1 MSERDAVEGSEEHSG
16 LTRRGI
22 IGAGAA
28 GAAGIALTKAG
39 AADAKPPKRH
49 RSDVI
54 VVGAGL
60 AGLSAARQLRKD
72 GHSVTVLEARDRVGG
87 RTLNHQLGKGKVAEI
102 GGQWVGP
109 GQDRVLRLISELGMK
124 TFPTYD
130 TGLNVYYR
138 SDATTPK
145 QTYTGTIPPAAI
157 PSLLELGDVLAKL
170 DQMAAEVP
178 TDAPWTAPKAL
189 EWDSQTLE
197 TWKLANTT
205 LPETRD
211 LLDLA
216 TASVFAAEPRDLSLL
231 GVLFYVHSA
240 GTFENLI
247 NVAGGAQEQRV
258 VGGSQLISIKMA
270 KQLGKRVVLNAPVR
284 SIVQRKGGVE
294 VNTAKGTWVGKR
306 VIVAIPPTLA
316 GRITYSPKMPP
327 LRDQLTQRNP
337 MGTVIKCMA
346 VYPKPFWRDEGLTG
360 QATSN
365 VGPVKLTYDNSPPAG
380 NPGVLLGFIEGGE
393 ARQMLRKTDKQRK
406 AAVLECFVRYFG
418 DAAGSPR
425 DYFDLS
431 WADQPYTR
439 GCYGAFTPPGVL
451 LDYGPEIRKPVGPIH
466 WAGTETATVWSGYMD
481 GAIQSGLRAA
491 AEVRRK
497 L

>member
-1 MSERDAVEGSEEHSG
+1 MSESGASEGTGG

-28 GAAGIALTKAG
+28 GAAGIALAKAG
-39 AADAKPPKRH
+39 QADAKPRRH

-87 RTLNHQLGKGKVAEI
+87 RTLNHQLGGARVAEI

-109 GQDRVLRLISELGMK
+109 TQDRVLALIKELGMK
-124 TFPTYD
+124 TFPTFD
-130 TGLNVYYR
+130 TGLNVYFR
-138 SDATTPK
+138 SDAITPK
-145 QTYTGTIPPAAI
+145 QTYTGTIPPASV
-157 PSLLELGDVLAKL
+157 PSLIELSQVLAKL
-170 DQMAAEVP
+170 DEMALEVP
-178 TDAPWTAPKAL
+178 TDAPWTAPKAA
-189 EWDSQTLE
+189 EWDAQTVE

-211 LLDLA
+211 LLDLGI
-216 TASVFAAEPRDLSLL
+216 ASVFAAEPRDLSLL
-231 GVLFYVHSA
+231 GVLFYVHAA

-258 VGGSQLISIKMA
+258 VGGSQKISIEMA
-270 KQLGKRVVLNAPVR
+270 KRLGKRVVLDAPVR
-284 SIVQRKGGVE
+284 SISRTKRGVE
-294 VNTAKGTWVGKR
+294 VHTAKGTWVAKR

-316 GRITYSPKMPP
+316 GRITYSPKMPA

-346 VYPKPFWRDEGLTG
+346 VYPKPFWRDDGLTG

-365 VGPVKLTYDNSPPAG
+365 VGPVKLTYDNSPPG
-380 NPGVLLGFIEGGE
+380 GSPGVLLGFIEGHE
-393 ARQMLRKTDKQRK
+393 ARAMLRKSEKERK
-406 AAVLECFVRYFG
+406 SAVLECFVRYFG
-418 DAAGSPR
+418 AAAGSPR

-439 GCYGAFTPPGVL
+439 GCYGGYTPPGVL
-451 LDYGPEIRKPVGPIH
+451 LDYGPEIRK
-466 WAGTETATVWSGYMD
+466 
-481 GAIQSGLRAA
+481 
-491 AEVRRK
+491 
-497 L
+497 